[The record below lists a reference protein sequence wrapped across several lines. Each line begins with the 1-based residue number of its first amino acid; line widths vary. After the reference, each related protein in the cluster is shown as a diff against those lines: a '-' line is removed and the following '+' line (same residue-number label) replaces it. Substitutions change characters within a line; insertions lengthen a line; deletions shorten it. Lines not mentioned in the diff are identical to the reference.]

1 MVISVVRNHHFTP
14 DVIDGFFL
22 DDIDYHGLLF
32 WYEEA
37 REIEKSMKPKK

>member
-22 DDIDYHGLLF
+22 DAVDYHGLEF
-32 WYEEA
+32 WYNEATEAEES
-37 REIEKSMKPKK
+37 IKPKK